1 MQQAID
7 LLITASRLLRSRL
20 YTNMAHLWLSTL
32 ALAILGFA
40 FWGVV
45 ARLYPPEAVGLG
57 STVVTSAFVLAE
69 VSQLGLGY
77 VLIRFIPQSGLE
89 APILLSRS
97 LVTVAVASLLSGL
110 IFLGTVPLWS
120 QDLQDLLW
128 KDAGHVGVFLAFVI
142 FVTLA
147 DQLRFAFIAYRRG
160 IGVLALIMS
169 TGLLRLLVASLLA
182 GLGSAFGIVIGH
194 GVAVLLSILIVMLFF
209 LPGSTGKLRLP
220 LALDVWRLAPLAPFS
235 LSNLASHVLTVL
247 AWQLLPLLVMALAG
261 AATAGFFY
269 IAWAVA
275 GIMLI
280 MMEQLA
286 LSLLAEGSNHS
297 REVRAQACG
306 ALVIGVALG
315 TLFAVAV
322 YFLGDLVLLLFGRE
336 YVEQSNGVLRVLA
349 AATPLA
355 AVTHVYLSIE
365 RVCQRLVPLMAVS
378 AAVALVMLG
387 AIMVLVPRMGIVG
400 AGYGVVAG
408 YGVGT
413 VLSLLLLYPMMKG
426 SHHLVGRGQSTTR

>member
-57 STVVTSAFVLAE
+57 GTVVTSAIVLAQ

-128 KDAGHVGVFLAFVI
+128 EDAGHVGVFIALVT
-142 FVTLA
+142 FVTLEH
-147 DQLRFAFIAYRRG
+147 QLRFTFIAYQRS
-160 IGVLALIMS
+160 IYVLALTMS
-169 TGLLRLLVASLLA
+169 IGLLRLLVASLLA

-194 GVAVLLSILIVMLFF
+194 GLAVLLSILVAVLFF

-247 AWQLLPLLVMALAG
+247 AWQLLPLLVISLAG
-261 AATAGFFY
+261 AVAAGFFY
-269 IAWAVA
+269 IVWTVA

-280 MMEQLA
+280 MMQQLA
-286 LSLLAEGSNHS
+286 LSLLAEGSNDS
-297 REVRAQACG
+297 REVRSQAWG

-336 YVEQSNGVLRVLA
+336 YVEQSNDVLKVLA
-349 AATPLA
+349 AAMPLA

-365 RVCQRLVPLMAVS
+365 RVYQRLVPLVAVS
-378 AAVALVMLG
+378 AVVALVMLG
-387 AIMVLVPRMGIVG
+387 AIAVLVPHMGIVG